1 MTDKLFFEQYRY
13 DPEHDLLGCGGFGNV
28 YRAYDYSG
36 KRYVAIKISQVKDI
50 FGKFTLLNEVEL
62 SKGIDDHANV
72 ARYEFGLRVKL
83 PFPVDYAIMAYYEE
97 GNLDMVL
104 RKKFGQLTDREYY
117 EIVEGLLEGIGHL
130 HTENVIH
137 RDLKLANILM
147 HRTKQ
152 GQWRPKIA
160 DFGLSRQISDYDASI
175 ANSAIGITIAYAAPE
190 QIENKPIRK
199 NVDLWALGVIVYR
212 LLTGEMP
219 FAAAQGADATSAN
232 LEMSR
237 KITSVELP
245 ERLNTLPE
253 PYQTII
259 RRCFVKDTK
268 DRAQSVVELLEV
280 LKKFKPDSPS
290 RRESFLTTVT
300 TTSEKSAPQLGEK
313 SLNPIVFPPPS
324 VSKSFSGQKPIEI
337 QEKEIESAQPV
348 SLGTLEALVS
358 EGETVIDPSSIPN
371 AIPQNLASEGET
383 VIDPSSLPKVAL
395 QNMSSEGETVIDP
408 SSLPKVAPQN
418 MMSEGETVIDPS
430 SLPKATPQNR
440 GNEAATVIEQP
451 SMPKVVFKNPIN
463 EAATLIEQPS
473 TPQLK
478 DEDVTQIEVK
488 PAAGKGSKTTN
499 TTPISEQLRSKKGK
513 MLVGGGVLA
522 LLLSFGIC
530 QKSNPD
536 SAPAVAAT
544 TAPTSEVTN
553 SQQTNTS
560 VVVVTPTPSTPSIPA
575 SSSQNASVPTTV
587 EAAKPKVDA
596 KTGKVVPQTPIAQPV
611 INQQYTPTPEPAQP
625 HYQQEDLAEKRRKEE
640 EENRK
645 RQEDEKR
652 KRDEEDAK
660 KRAEAARIKAAEDA
674 ERQKNEEAAN
684 KEPDVVKSPNNILD
698 EVKCRGCCK
707 QMTHGT
713 ITINNFTVDANGRVL
728 LINTTVT
735 IVNQSGII
743 DEKNGCRE
751 GILKA
756 FKDTYKFSVPK
767 NGKYEFNRYR
777 ISY

>member
-97 GNLDMVL
+97 GNLDMLL

-237 KITSVELP
+237 KITTVELP
-245 ERLNTLPE
+245 ERLSTLPE

-280 LKKFKPDSPS
+280 LKKFKPENLS
-290 RRESFLTTVT
+290 RREPFLTTTVT
-300 TTSEKSAPQLGEK
+300 TASENSAPQLGEK
-313 SLNPIVFPPPS
+313 SLNPMVYPHPS
-324 VSKSFSGQKPIEI
+324 VSKSFSAQKPIEI
-337 QEKEIESAQPV
+337 TEKEIESAQPQ
-348 SLGTLEALVS
+348 SLGTLEALASEGETRIDPSSIPNAIPHNLVS
-358 EGETVIDPSSIPN
+358 EGETVIDPYSIPK
-371 AIPQNLASEGET
+371 A
-383 VIDPSSLPKVAL
+383 
-395 QNMSSEGETVIDP
+395 
-408 SSLPKVAPQN
+408 APQN
-418 MMSEGETVIDPS
+418 MD
-430 SLPKATPQNR
+430 
-440 GNEAATVIEQP
+440 NEAATIIEQP
-451 SMPKVVFKNPIN
+451 SVPKAAFKNPFN

-473 TPQLK
+473 VPQVK

-499 TTPISEQLRSKKGK
+499 ATPISEKLRGNKGK

-530 QKSNPD
+530 KKSNPD
-536 SAPAVAAT
+536 SSLAVATAT
-544 TAPTSEVTN
+544 TTTSEVANT
-553 SQQTNTS
+553 QQANTS
-560 VVVVTPTPSTPSIPA
+560 STAIAPQTPSTSV
-575 SSSQNASVPTTV
+575 SNSQNASTPTTA
-587 EAAKPKVDA
+587 EPAKPKVDA
-596 KTGKVVPQTPIAQPV
+596 KTGKIVPQTPIEQP
-611 INQQYTPTPEPAQP
+611 IANQPYTPPTSAPAQP
-625 HYQQEDLAEKRRKEE
+625 QYQQEDLAEKRRKEE

-645 RQEDEKR
+645 KQEDDNRKKQEEDKR
-652 KRDEEDAK
+652 QRDEDDK
-660 KRAEAARIKAAEDA
+660 RKRAEAAAK
-674 ERQKNEEAAN
+674 EAAN
-684 KEPDVVKSPNNILD
+684 KVPELVKSPKDIFK
-698 EVKCRGCCK
+698 EIKCRACCS
-707 QMTHGT
+707 QMTSGT
-713 ITINNFTVDANGRVL
+713 ININNFIVESNGDISL
-728 LINTTVT
+728 TNTTIT
-735 IVNQSGII
+735 IVNQSGIV

-751 GILKA
+751 AILKA
-756 FKDTYKFSVPK
+756 FKNNYKFSAPK
-767 NGKYEFNRYR
+767 NGKYEYARYQ
-777 ISY
+777 INY